1 MDVKKEVF
9 EQIQKDIE
17 YVQEN
22 LEVGVDKQ
30 DPSVLKFD
38 LDALAQPDLL
48 LKMAE
53 RAKKLL
59 QET

>member
-1 MDVKKEVF
+1 M
-9 EQIQKDIE
+9 
-17 YVQEN
+17 QEN

-38 LDALAQPDLL
+38 LDALAQPDLQ
-48 LKMAE
+48 LKMAD

-59 QET
+59 QKT